1 MFAEFMQTIVV
12 LWLYLRSYKMEDKL
26 NITSAQYC
34 LGIDGSNSGIEI
46 VVDGEVWLVPLAA
59 GNRHYDEIMRQ
70 VNAGTLTI
78 QDAD

>member
-1 MFAEFMQTIVV
+1 MNEI
-12 LWLYLRSYKMEDKL
+12 
-26 NITSAQYC
+26 NITSAQYIRNEEDTEN
-34 LGIDGSNSGIEI
+34 LMINATIDGVEI
-46 VVDGEVWLVPLAA
+46 GVPLTA